1 MPDRFISLIYFILLA
16 LLPVSALVAQP
27 ASQAPGFS
35 SRGADSPASV
45 TADAEKVYTF
55 GVVPQ
60 FEQRKLFRI
69 WRPVLDELQKR
80 TGLKF
85 RLVGT
90 PKIPVFEKQFLS
102 GDFDFA
108 YMNPYHI
115 IQASDSQ
122 GYVPLVRD
130 GGRTLNGVIVV
141 PKDSPITSPAEL
153 EGKDMAFPSANALG
167 ASMLIRADLLG
178 RFKVN
183 VNPRYAQTHSS
194 VYLHVANNLV
204 AAGGGVRSTLQSQS
218 PSIKDAVR
226 IIYTTVGI
234 PPHPVAAHPRVPAAQ
249 QKLVQ
254 QAFLD
259 LAATPKGASM
269 LAEVPVVRLVA
280 TSIEDYKIVE
290 TLGLEAFYMPD

>member
-27 ASQAPGFS
+27 ASEAPGFS

-69 WRPVLDELQKR
+69 WRPILDELQQR

-122 GYVPLVRD
+122 GYVPLVHD

-167 ASMLIRADLLG
+167 ASMLIRADLFN

-183 VNPRYAQTHSS
+183 VNPRYVQTHSS

-204 AAGGGVRSTLQSQS
+204 AAGGGVQSTLQSQV
-218 PSIKDAVR
+218 PSVKDAVR
-226 IIYTTVGI
+226 VIYTTVGI

-249 QKLVQ
+249 RKSVQ

-259 LAATPKGASM
+259 LAATPEGASM
-269 LAEVPVVRLVA
+269 LAGVPMTSLVA
-280 TSIEDYKIVE
+280 TSIKDYEVIE
-290 TLGLEAFYMPD
+290 TMGLKAFYIAD

>member
-1 MPDRFISLIYFILLA
+1 MSDRFISLIYFMLLA
-16 LLPVSALVAQP
+16 VLPVSALVAQP
-27 ASQAPGFS
+27 ETQAPGFS
-35 SRGADSPASV
+35 SRSAGPLVSV
-45 TADAEKVYTF
+45 TADSERVYTF

-60 FEQRKLFRI
+60 FEQRKLFRT
-69 WRPVLDELQKR
+69 WRPILDELQKR

-90 PKIPVFEKQFLS
+90 PKIPAFERQFLS

-108 YMNPYHI
+108 YMNPYHVI
-115 IQASDSQ
+115 VGYESQ

-153 EGKDMAFPSANALG
+153 EAKETAFPSANALG
-167 ASMLIRADLLG
+167 ASMLIRADLLN

-183 VNPRYAQTHSS
+183 VNPRYVQTHSS

-204 AAGGGVRSTLQSQS
+204 AAGGGVQSTLQSQV
-218 PSIKDAVR
+218 PSVRDAVR
-226 IIYTTVGI
+226 VIYTTVGI

-249 QKLVQ
+249 RKSVQ

-259 LAATPKGASM
+259 LAATQEGASM
-269 LAEVPVVRLVA
+269 LAAIPMASLVA
-280 TSIEDYKIVE
+280 TSIKDYEVIE
-290 TLGLEAFYMPD
+290 TMGLKAFYITD